1 MDKKGIVAYLGIT
14 LVLSCAIQMLVLYV
28 HVLSP
33 AYFLLLAIPAFAAWT
48 AGRLS
53 PRPEFSPGVLWPIP
67 LIRALRVS
75 CAIYLLFA
83 VVFLITTIVGFTR
96 PDWSIGELLAQV
108 PSYNQIQVPDHIK
121 PMVPTVILLLSFV
134 LTFVIAPTIYAAL
147 MVGQVYGWCGYL
159 LPRLMPLGRWTAYGL
174 VGLAS
179 CFSMMPMVFVTSSG
193 SWPAHVF
200 QALAYAVALS
210 AMIGEVWRRSGSL
223 GLTAV
228 CAGCVYCHASSLWG
242 YLFPANATVFPW
254 GGTTGLFFTLAWA
267 LVALAPDEVFGPL
280 ERSRYSAGQPDD
292 SQAPDAGE
300 AC

>member
-14 LVLSCAIQMLVLYV
+14 LVLSCAVQILVLYV
-28 HVLSP
+28 HVVSAVYLG
-33 AYFLLLAIPAFAAWT
+33 LLAIPAFAAWT
-48 AGRLS
+48 AGRLF
-53 PRPEFSPGVLWPIP
+53 PRPEYSKGVLWPIP
-67 LIRALRVS
+67 IIRALRIS

-96 PDWSIGELLAQV
+96 PDWSISELLAQV
-108 PSYNQIQVPDHIK
+108 PSYNQIQVPDHFK
-121 PMVPTVILLLSFV
+121 PMLPTAFLLLSFV
-134 LTFVIAPTIYAAL
+134 LMFVIAPTIYAAL
-147 MVGQVYGWCGYL
+147 MVGAAYGWCGYL

-179 CFSMMPMVFVTSSG
+179 GVCMMPLVIYTSTG
-193 SWPAHVF
+193 SWLAHVF

-210 AMIGEVWRRSGSL
+210 AMIGEVWRRSGNLS
-223 GLTAV
+223 LTAV

-254 GGTTGLFFTLAWA
+254 GGTMGLFFTLAWA

-280 ERSRYSAGQPDD
+280 ER
-292 SQAPDAGE
+292 
-300 AC
+300 